1 MSATDFE
8 VLARALFRDNGLRTL
23 RMVLQVAY
31 LINIQSLMTERP
43 GALIEGIKYN
53 GTNEALA

>member
-1 MSATDFE
+1 
-8 VLARALFRDNGLRTL
+8 
-23 RMVLQVAY
+23 MVLQVAY